1 MGSLC
6 GALFGQSQTTTYSP
20 PAAVTGAVTDILN
33 RASTQ
38 SNQPYPQYTPDTA
51 AQYMNYVPGLVAPM
65 TQNQVY
71 AGQSISGLQGY
82 TDPNFAAASALAS
95 NAATPIQMQQYTPEA
110 VNQYMN
116 PYMNDVVNSA
126 VANINQTNAQQ
137 QQEVL
142 GNTIQRGAFGG
153 DRAGIAQAELARQQ
167 DLANNATV
175 ANLLNQGYNQ
185 AQGLFTQQQGQDLT
199 TQLQNRNLLNTGAI
213 NLANLGTQGQ
223 QAALQQ
229 AQAQYGYGTGEQQQQ
244 QAALSTA
251 YQQYMNQQA
260 FPYQQLSYYA
270 GLASGAAPAMG
281 GSTTGY
287 TPTVAPASGV
297 LGAYSTLNSLSNAA
311 TGGSGGFLSGV
322 ASGIGS
328 LFAKDGGRINYDAG
342 GRAKYA
348 TDGRVPTDQ
357 SIIQAYND
365 YVNLIS
371 SGRASKQQVDAAYKK
386 YQEAFQNAPLP
397 WEKAQ
402 TTATTTTPTVKTDT
416 TPTAD
421 VSNIGRAGDKIGGG
435 NGGGGNDSSV
445 SPIYGENGN
454 IVGRGSLSGPGASGG
469 PTDEYGINPRAGDT
483 PGFGTPGAGGG
494 YGINQQKG
502 ILSGLIGGVD
512 QTTGAQTGIA
522 GAINALVKGNSPGSL
537 NAVLNAPNTVAY
549 GKRADN
555 SAYPNTSTGMTAQE
569 WADKFADGDISKVS
583 GSVVNGQIDWFRND
597 NAVANA
603 VHPGALP
610 AAKLNELIG
619 PVTQQNQASGVLGV
633 ENPERP
639 IDERAG
645 FYGTPADSGADLG
658 ATKSA
663 GILGNPYKGMTKEE
677 FIAAISPMAE
687 QVAQQTGLTPQ
698 TIMAQT
704 AEETGWGQ
712 HMVGNNLFNIKGTDI
727 PNVTTSENIPGEGNV
742 KTLASFAGYEN
753 PQKAF
758 DAYGKLM
765 SGDPRYAGVIGA
777 SDTNAQINA
786 LGQSGY
792 ATDSA
797 YGRKVQSVADAIA
810 KMNIA
815 PPEAKEDYS
824 INTPKGVISSDSSSE
839 PSSGIGAASEGHG
852 GNDQTRDTSGD
863 RTVYSSPI
871 GPGLTDKI
879 DSGESDHV
887 AGVKEESQAEHNEK
901 RGGRIHKYAAGGY
914 APISMQYGLPT
925 QDELAQ
931 TYSDFAGT
939 GVGQLSAQQ
948 LAMAAKGVLPSAKG
962 GRIHAQTGV
971 GISEDNDGIAGNA
984 NLIPGYN
991 DNSEEMWTPNPEDS
1005 SSDDIFQRLS
1015 KALKTPINQAD
1026 LDRAYEVGK
1035 TIQSRMGEGAENA
1048 AERKKA
1054 ELAAAPTS
1062 ATGTYTEPYEPRSAS
1077 GTYTASYDKTQ
1088 PVTPKVAPKQVAED
1102 QEDQSQEQPKS
1113 KNVQVAQATA
1123 TETQPSKGYDLSKL
1137 DLSSTDT
1144 EVPAPAPTT
1153 RNKGVEV
1160 AQDTTRT
1167 QSDAPQPGFGY
1178 VAPNPADMRNFYGL
1192 QYGLSLLSGS
1202 SIASA
1207 GDTYAK
1213 NILAQQEQQ
1222 RAQMEAQGRTAQ
1234 SYGTAQHSQALAKLT
1249 DTQRAKA
1256 AFEGTIAGTKA
1267 FGLDANGNPTYTLM
1281 RPLRVGETMTAD
1293 GQIIGGDGSV
1303 TDTGTALQHIN
1314 SMPISGQETSDKK
1327 ATELNRYSASNM
1339 AGADAAT
1346 VAAYNGEYR
1355 KQFENAQERAN
1366 AAGYDKKNINETAVV
1381 LGDMAKGGLFSAG
1394 KGAGAVYNTA
1404 SVIQSIA
1411 QRAGLDL
1418 GVGQDASLPEIL
1430 EKIRTLKAESYTGA
1444 QRTAAVWLTRLADA
1458 NPSVDLRPETSNAIL
1473 TQYMLDNQRS
1483 IDFANHMEDVGAINP
1498 TAINGAVSFNKMY
1511 ADTYRQEQQA
1521 INTLLNSTMPN
1532 GSNPIAA
1539 AIKGDLKKK
1548 DFDIIINQM
1557 QRQGMIP
1564 SVKNI
1569 DRYIWGQ

>member
-1 MGSLC
+1 MGALC
-6 GALFGQSQTTTYSP
+6 GALFGSSQTTTYSP
-20 PAAVTGAVTDILN
+20 PQAVTGAVTDILN
-33 RASTQ
+33 RAATQ
-38 SNQPYPQYTPDTA
+38 SNQPYPQYTPSTA

-65 TQNQVY
+65 TPNQVY

-82 TDPNFAAASALAS
+82 TDPNFAAASAMAS

-137 QQEVL
+137 QQQVL

-167 DLANNATV
+167 DLANNATI

-244 QAALSTA
+244 QAGLSTA

-260 FPYQQLSYYA
+260 FPYQQLSYYG

-287 TPTVAPASGV
+287 TPTVAPAGGGI
-297 LGAYSTLNSLSNAA
+297 LGTYATLNSLSNAA
-311 TGGSGGFLSGV
+311 TGGSGGFLSGL

-328 LFAKDGGRINYDAG
+328 LFADGGRINYDTG

-402 TTATTTTPTVKTDT
+402 TTATTTDT
-416 TPTAD
+416 TTTTAPKTNTTPVAD
-421 VSNIGRAGDKIGGG
+421 VSNIGRAGDKI
-435 NGGGGNDSSV
+435 GGGNDSSV

-512 QTTGAQTGIA
+512 KTTGAQTGIA

-619 PVTQQNQASGVLGV
+619 PVAQQNQASGVLGV

-645 FYGTPADSGADLG
+645 FYNTAPDGGVDLAGRKNTPITTSGLVDPNTSGLLAAIQHQESGGIENPHAAVGDGGAALG
-658 ATKSA
+658 AFQMHNPAARQAASELGLQYDPSMRSDPEVAPKLAQQYLSDMFNYTGSVPGAIAAYQMGPGAYKAAVNAGQDPTQGAYTQNVLRTGLVNADA
-663 GILGNPYKGMTKEE
+663 GIIPPGPAPLPPSNPEYSKGLSE
-677 FIAAISPMAE
+677 IQA
-687 QVAQQTGLTPQ
+687 
-698 TIMAQT
+698 
-704 AEETGWGQ
+704 GQ
-712 HMVGNNLFNIKGTDI
+712 
-727 PNVTTSENIPGEGNV
+727 NVPGV
-742 KTLASFAGYEN
+742 
-753 PQKAF
+753 
-758 DAYGKLM
+758 
-765 SGDPRYAGVIGA
+765 
-777 SDTNAQINA
+777 
-786 LGQSGY
+786 
-792 ATDSA
+792 
-797 YGRKVQSVADAIA
+797 
-810 KMNIA
+810 
-815 PPEAKEDYS
+815 
-824 INTPKGVISSDSSSE
+824 
-839 PSSGIGAASEGHG
+839 GAASEGHG
-852 GNDQTRDTSGD
+852 GGGGGLD
-863 RTVYSSPI
+863 RTVSAPDNSSNESGSSLGGRGN
-871 GPGLTDKI
+871 GP
-879 DSGESDHV
+879 S
-887 AGVKEESQAEHNEK
+887 VKEESQAEHDEN

-925 QDELAQ
+925 QEDLAQ
-931 TYSDFAGT
+931 KYSDFAGT
-939 GVGQLSAQQ
+939 GVGQLGAQE
-948 LAMAAKGVLPSAKG
+948 LAMAAKGILPAAAKG
-962 GRIHAQTGV
+962 GRIGYA
-971 GISEDNDGIAGNA
+971 NLPDGSGAVKSDDDYNLAGNPDLNPDPA
-984 NLIPGYN
+984 ADQAEY
-991 DNSEEMWTPNPEDS
+991 EEKMNE
-1005 SSDDIFQRLS
+1005 I
-1015 KALKTPINQAD
+1015 
-1026 LDRAYEVGK
+1026 
-1035 TIQSRMGEGAENA
+1035 IQSGGAPTYGGPMRRRSPVVPGSTQAAIADYTKRVVDPPEEQAAIELMKKPAKAAPVVPDYPDAVRMGATP
-1048 AERKKA
+1048 
-1054 ELAAAPTS
+1054 AP
-1062 ATGTYTEPYEPRSAS
+1062 AVE
-1077 GTYTASYDKTQ
+1077 
-1088 PVTPKVAPKQVAED
+1088 PVTR
-1102 QEDQSQEQPKS
+1102 
-1113 KNVQVAQATA
+1113 T

-1144 EVPAPAPTT
+1144 EVPARAPTT

-1160 AQDTTRT
+1160 AQDMTRT
-1167 QSDAPQPGFGY
+1167 RSDAPQPGFGY
-1178 VAPNPADMRNFYGL
+1178 VAPNPADMSNFYGL
-1192 QYGLSLLSGS
+1192 TYGLSLLSGS

-1213 NILAQQEQQ
+1213 NILAQQEGQ

-1234 SYGTAQHSQALAKLT
+1234 SYGTAQHSQAQAKLT

-1267 FGLDANGNPTYTLM
+1267 FGLDANGNPIYTLM

-1314 SMPISGQETSDKK
+1314 SMPISGQETLDKK

-1418 GVGQDASLPEIL
+1418 GVGKDASLPEIL

-1564 SVKNI
+1564 PVKNI